1 MCNTG
6 RKRSFSFKA
15 RTGLPWMM
23 LDFMDE
29 DRHSNFLAD
38 LHVDTLH
45 CNTDDSLP
53 NTHGLQQ
60 GKGMFC
66 KIIVL

>member
-29 DRHSNFLAD
+29 DCHSNFLAD
-38 LHVDTLH
+38 LDTLD
-45 CNTDDSLP
+45 CNTDDGLP
-53 NTHGLQQ
+53 NTHGPQR